1 MSLVLF
7 LHGEHFI
14 AMGRPFLDRLGAGRE
29 LHAPLYP
36 GYDGAPPDPDFR
48 SVDDLAYRYLDLL
61 EEMDAR
67 DATIV
72 GCSLGGWVALEMAV
86 RDRSRIGRIALLAPV
101 GVKLSGREERDFADL
116 PFMREAEAARTLFHD
131 PARWAPDHAALDE
144 AAVETIALERQWTA
158 WYGWKPYMHNP
169 VLAKWLHR
177 AAVPTLLLW
186 GESDGFAAP
195 DYGRRLAARLP
206 DARFETIPDAGHYPH
221 IERADATA
229 DAVLAFLENA

>member
-1 MSLVLF
+1 MSPVLF
-7 LHGEHFI
+7 LHGEHFT
-14 AMGRPFLDRLGAGRE
+14 AMGGPFLERLGAGRD

-36 GYDGAPPDPDFR
+36 GYDGTPPDPDFR

-61 EEMDAR
+61 EEVDAR
-67 DATIV
+67 DATVV
-72 GCSLGGWVALEMAV
+72 GASLGGWVALEMAV
-86 RDRSRIGRIALLAPV
+86 RDRSRIARMALLAPV

-116 PFMREAEAARTLFHD
+116 VFMPEAEAARALFHD

-144 AAVETIALERQWTA
+144 AAVETIALERQWAA

-169 VLAKWLHR
+169 LLAKWLHR

-186 GESDGFAAP
+186 GESDGFARP
-195 DYGRRLAARLP
+195 EYGRKLAERLP
-206 DARFETIPDAGHYPH
+206 DARFETVAAAGHYPH

-229 DAVLAFLENA
+229 DAVLAFVESK

>member
-7 LHGEHFI
+7 LHGEHFT
-14 AMGRPFLDRLGAGRE
+14 AMGGPFLDRLGAGRE
-29 LHAPLYP
+29 LHAPLHP
-36 GYDGAPPDPDFR
+36 GYDGTVPDPDFR

-61 EEMDAR
+61 EELDAR
-67 DATIV
+67 DATLV
-72 GCSLGGWVALEMAV
+72 GASLGGWVALEMAV
-86 RDRSRIGRIALLAPV
+86 RDRSRIGRMALLAPV

-116 PFMREAEAARTLFHD
+116 PFMREAEAAQTLFHD

-144 AAVETIALERQWTA
+144 AAVETIALERQWAA

-169 VLAKWLHR
+169 VLGNWLHR

-186 GESDGFAAP
+186 GGSDGFAVP
-195 DYGRRLAARLP
+195 EYGRRLADRLP
-206 DARFETIPDAGHYPH
+206 DARFELVPGAGHYPH

-229 DAVLAFLENA
+229 DAVLAFLESA

>member
-1 MSLVLF
+1 MSVVLF
-7 LHGEHFI
+7 LHGEHFTG
-14 AMGRPFLDRLGAGRE
+14 MGGPFLERLGAGRE

-36 GYDGAPPDPDFR
+36 GYDGTPPDPDFR
-48 SVDDLAYRYLDLL
+48 SVDDLAYRCLDLL
-61 EEMDAR
+61 EELDAR
-67 DATIV
+67 DATLV
-72 GCSLGGWVALEMAV
+72 GASLGGWVALEMAV
-86 RDRSRIGRIALLAPV
+86 RDRSRIARMALLAPV

-116 PFMREAEAARTLFHD
+116 VFMPEAEAAQALFHD

-144 AAVETIALERQWTA
+144 AAVEAIALERQWAA

-169 VLAKWLHR
+169 LLAKWLHR

-195 DYGRRLAARLP
+195 EYGRKLAARLP
-206 DARFETIPDAGHYPH
+206 GARFETVAGAGHYPH

-229 DAVLAFLENA
+229 DAVEAFMESA